1 DVHGLPRRRA
11 HRRHAR
17 AVHLRRPLRRDGRT
31 RHGLRAALLLIRAG
45 GARPGARR
53 HRRDTRVARP
63 VSALLRRLPH
73 VPRAERRRS
82 RPRRGDPRARP
93 GRARPGPP
101 RPCPLARAP
110 GAARLRAEPGR
121 LLPGAGGG
129 EPLLPSSADDRRAG
143 AGAARGPDRAALLA
157 VRLRGRTRRR
167 ARRRVDGL
175 GCRGDR
181 GGGRGP
187 ARARREGG
195 RRHCPPVP
203 SVLRRRPRR
212 RASAERA
219 RDRRPRPLQGPRR
232 ARRAALPGR
241 RRGARG
247 AARRA
252 AARDRRPLRSRLEGV
267 HAGDGG
273 RRVRGAAVRAAAPP
287 LHRRHPRRRL
297 RLEPRRRR
305 RLPHRAG
312 RRRPRRLLRPRLGR
326 HGRGEQEL
334 RQDHRRG
341 DGPARPGLLR
351 LRLEEG
357 RLDDGLAS
365 ALRAAP
371 HPLHLPDR
379 PGELRRLPPLR
390 SAPAPGRARRGRAR
404 GDVPPQQPLRA
415 GRGVGP
421 PAARG
426 AEADR
431 GEAAA
436 LLRRRRGCGRP
447 PGGAGCPREHRA
459 PTVLLRAEAIAA
471 IKDSIE
477 KTYGKRGRL
486 VVERNFA
493 AVDLALAALH
503 EVDVPDRAEATAAP
517 AADGVPPLV
526 RELIAGR
533 GDELPVSAFV
543 ADGTFPTGTARYEKR
558 SLADTLPI
566 WDPDICI
573 DCAKCTLVCPHAA
586 IRMKVYEPA
595 ALEGAP
601 EGFKHKQ
608 WRDRHLPGMLMTIQ
622 VAPDDCT
629 GCGICVDTC
638 PARSKEVAKHKSLDS
653 EPKGPHLERE
663 RESWRFFLDIPEI
676 DRTIVDAATVKGS
689 QMLQPLFEFSGACSG
704 CGETPYLKLLTQMFG
719 DRMLVANATGCS
731 SIYGGNLPTT
741 PWSKDASGRGPAWSN
756 SLFEDNAEFGLG
768 MRLALDHQA
777 AQARALL
784 QQLLPDLA
792 PALLDADQS
801 DEAGIAAQR
810 RRVDDVKAR
819 LSGSARPESRRLLG
833 LIDSLVR
840 KSVWIVGGDGWAY
853 DIGFGGLDHVLASG
867 RDVNILV
874 LDTEVYSN

>member
-1 DVHGLPRRRA
+1 TIVAQALERLAALTGRRYSLFDYAGAPDAERVVVSMGSAAGAIEEAVEALRARGEKVGAVTVRLYRPFSAGDLVAALPPSVRAIAVLDRSKDPAALGEPLYQDVVAALAEQLDEPPRVIGGRYGLASKEFTPAMAAAVFAELQSARPRRHFTVGIRDDVSGSSLDVDGGF
-11 HRRHAR
+11 RTEPDDVVR
-17 AVHLRRPLRRDGRT
+17 AVFYGLGSDGTVGANKNSVKIIAEETGLHAQGYFVYDSKKAGSTTVSHLRFGPHPIRSTYLID
-31 RHGLRAALLLIRAG
+31 RASF
-45 GARPGARR
+45 
-53 HRRDTRVARP
+53 VACHHFD
-63 VSALLRRLPH
+63 LLRRLD
-73 VPRAERRRS
+73 V
-82 RPRRGDPRARP
+82 
-93 GRARPGPP
+93 
-101 RPCPLARAP
+101 LAV
-110 GAARLRAEPGR
+110 AEPGATFLLNSPFGPDEVWDR
-121 LLPGAGGG
+121 LPPEVQRQIVAKRLRFFVVDAGAV
-129 EPLLPSSADDRRAG
+129 ARRAG
-143 AGAARGPDRAALLA
+143 L
-157 VRLRGRTRRR
+157 
-167 ARRRVDGL
+167 
-175 GCRGDR
+175 
-181 GGGRGP
+181 
-187 ARARREGG
+187 
-195 RRHCPPVP
+195 
-203 SVLRRRPRR
+203 
-212 RASAERA
+212 
-219 RDRRPRPLQGPRR
+219 
-232 ARRAALPGR
+232 
-241 RRGARG
+241 GAR
-247 AARRA
+247 
-252 AARDRRPLRSRLEGV
+252 V
-267 HAGDGG
+267 N
-273 RRVRGAAVRAAAPP
+273 
-287 LHRRHPRRRL
+287 
-297 RLEPRRRR
+297 
-305 RLPHRAG
+305 
-312 RRRPRRLLRPRLGR
+312 
-326 HGRGEQEL
+326 
-334 RQDHRRG
+334 
-341 DGPARPGLLR
+341 
-351 LRLEEG
+351 
-357 RLDDGLAS
+357 
-365 ALRAAP
+365 
-371 HPLHLPDR
+371 
-379 PGELRRLPPLR
+379 
-390 SAPAPGRARRGRAR
+390 
-404 GDVPPQQPLRA
+404 
-415 GRGVGP
+415 
-421 PAARG
+421 
-426 AEADR
+426 
-431 GEAAA
+431 
-436 LLRRRRGCGRP
+436 
-447 PGGAGCPREHRA
+447 
-459 PTVLLRAEAIAA
+459 TVLQPCFFALANVLPRAEAIAA